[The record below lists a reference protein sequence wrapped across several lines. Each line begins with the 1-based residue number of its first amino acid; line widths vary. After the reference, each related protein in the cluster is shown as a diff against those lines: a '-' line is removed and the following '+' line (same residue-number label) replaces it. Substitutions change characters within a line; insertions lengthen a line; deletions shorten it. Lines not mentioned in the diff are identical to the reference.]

1 MKCSSWEFAE
11 LFVTADMA
19 RTGVLAAAP
28 APSGTITPAPY
39 YRAVQA
45 PVVQFLSAQQIAS
58 LGLLVNGNG
67 TASIPND
74 GQATVL
80 TLAGSSSLVQGLVDR
95 DIIVQF
101 AQVIPK
107 PFCTVGTTGY
117 VYASGPITVHIR
129 AGIQG
134 DKYVS
139 EWTAEGTL
147 TLIPF
152 NPLNGQFAGAP
163 YQGVVTIRNA
173 TEMSDGKSVVEFL
186 SDQRELPDVDATR
199 GVRIQ
204 HLRAREEGKDI
215 ATLDIDC

>member
-1 MKCSSWEFAE
+1 
-11 LFVTADMA
+11 MA
-19 RTGVLAAAP
+19 RTGFLGAAP
-28 APSGTITPAPY
+28 APSGTITPSPY

-45 PVVQFLSAQQIAS
+45 PVVPFLTAQQIAS

-74 GQATVL
+74 GRATVL
-80 TLAGSSSLVQGLVDR
+80 TLAGSPSLVQGLVDR
-95 DIIVQF
+95 DIVVQF

-107 PFCTVGTTGY
+107 PFCTAGTTGY

-129 AGIQG
+129 AGIDG
-134 DKYVS
+134 NKYLS
-139 EWTAEGTL
+139 EWTAAGAL

-163 YQGVVTIRNA
+163 YQGIVSIRNA
-173 TEMSDGKSVVEFL
+173 TEMNDGKSAVEFL

-199 GVRIQ
+199 GIRLQ
-204 HLRAREEGKDI
+204 HLRVREEGRDV
-215 ATLDIDC
+215 ATLSIDC